1 MPHRPNAFVA
11 LFALLLAGAAGTLA
25 ADLDKDEKEWLDDVR
40 PIILKDEKKIFE
52 DLEDRADRD
61 EFRLIF
67 WARRDADLEAPGNE
81 FQDAFEVSREE
92 ADKRFRVTGRRG
104 SWTDCGRTFIL
115 LGEPDDS
122 DALPGSGS
130 VLQRVP
136 ETWTYFDKP
145 GRTFQGGEAKISFDS
160 ECRAPSA
167 IEDVLENISAS
178 MVRQPQ
184 LSYTKGEDGHLV
196 SLEDQLPKDTPAQ
209 ALLKAPRQDF
219 PLTAEASYLRVSEDV
234 TGVVGLLRGEPGDV
248 DTMEAHGLKSVAI
261 TVVTSAVAEG
271 GEDAGWTEQPVMAA
285 VQDDGSFVASFGIA
299 LGPGNYTLKAGV
311 ILGEGP
317 KASLVSQSI
326 EVPDLSQVET
336 AADGTT
342 TKKPSVA
349 SILFI
354 KDIEEGEG
362 DEADPT
368 HPYAAFRLGKAQLIP
383 FYGSEFTQEDTVS
396 FFYLVYDLAVDPAT
410 EKADAAVA
418 FSLLKNGRTPVA
430 QAPENTVETAV
441 VASSIGPVPLSAYPP
456 GNYVVQLRVTDRIS
470 KKTVVKNER
479 FTIVGPESGAE

>member
-1 MPHRPNAFVA
+1 MPHRLNALVA
-11 LFALLLAGAAGTLA
+11 LFALLLAGAAATLA
-25 ADLDKDEKEWLDDVR
+25 ADLDKDEKEWLDEVR
-40 PIILKDEKKIFE
+40 PIILKEEKEMFE

-81 FQDAFEVSREE
+81 FQDAFAVALEE
-92 ADKRFRVTGRRG
+92 ADRRFRVTGRRG
-104 SWTDCGRTFIL
+104 AWTDCGRTFIL
-115 LGEPDDS
+115 LGEPDES
-122 DALPGSGS
+122 DVLPGSGS

-136 ETWTYFDKP
+136 ETWTYLDKP
-145 GRTFQGGEAKISFDS
+145 GRTFQGGKAEISFDA

-167 IEDVLENISAS
+167 IEGILENIAAS
-178 MVRQPQ
+178 KILQPQ
-184 LSYTKGEDGHLV
+184 LSYKKGDDGHLV
-196 SLEDQLPKDTPAQ
+196 SLEDQLPKDTPGQ

-219 PLTAEASYLRVSEDV
+219 PLAVETSYMRVSEGV

-248 DTMEAHGLKSVAI
+248 DTTEAHGLKSVQV
-261 TVVTSAVAEG
+261 TVVTNAVSEDG
-271 GEDAGWTEQPVMAA
+271 DDAGWTEQPVMAA

-299 LGPGNYTLKAGV
+299 LGPGNYTLKAGA

-317 KASLVSQSI
+317 KASLVSQAI
-326 EVPDLSQVET
+326 EVPDFSQVET

-342 TKKPSVA
+342 RKKPSVA

-368 HPYAAFRLGKAQLIP
+368 HPFAAFRLGRAQLIP
-383 FYGSEFTQEDTVS
+383 YWGREFTQEDTVS

-430 QAPENTVETAV
+430 QAPENPVETAV

-479 FTIVGPESGAE
+479 FTIVGPEGGTE